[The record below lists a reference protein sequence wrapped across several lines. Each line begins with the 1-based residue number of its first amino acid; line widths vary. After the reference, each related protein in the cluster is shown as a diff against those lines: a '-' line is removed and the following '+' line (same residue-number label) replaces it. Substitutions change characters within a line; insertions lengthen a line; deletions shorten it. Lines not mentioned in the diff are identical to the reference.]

1 MRSSQTWDRRS
12 ARTTAVVL
20 SALILSGCH
29 SRVPIGVPDSTPPPP
44 TAAVLTE
51 LKVGDQVR
59 VTLRNGSVVESVVAD
74 LQAEALV
81 AGDGRRFPYADMA
94 RLERIRVSP
103 AKTAALVGGL
113 LLIVFF
119 LAYGAAVGSLA
130 GGM

>member
-1 MRSSQTWDRRS
+1 
-12 ARTTAVVL
+12 
-20 SALILSGCH
+20 LILSGCH

-51 LKVGDQVR
+51 LKVGDHVR

-113 LLIVFF
+113 LLLVLL